1 MIIQIQEL
9 FTNMNIVS
17 TYTIVICQN
26 RTYCKPYRK
35 VSREWC
41 ASFIWRIMQNSPHEV
56 FQYVVLGYNR
66 LKKNRVTRGLPT
78 SFQSFSLLKVKR
90 DLDRVRNKIM
100 LDKKETMFN
109 ESHSFLYI
117 LRFIDITFLMIINIK
132 CSIILLMM
140 FNYDAPYYH

>member
-9 FTNMNIVS
+9 FTNMNMAS

-35 VSREWC
+35 VSHEWC

-100 LDKKETMFN
+100 FDGKSIVRFSKHWYCWYKIWNHHKYQMLVYLTYEVQ
-109 ESHSFLYI
+109 LWYLI
-117 LRFIDITFLMIINIK
+117 LPSRL
-132 CSIILLMM
+132 
-140 FNYDAPYYH
+140 